1 MDLNKYRVSNLSVTD
16 IQNIIKENG
25 TTTTLIYTISRSEE
39 VRIFSHIS
47 SCRISNSIL
56 IFESNGKGLCIKHT
70 RETLQKCFI
79 SSSEEAKD
87 ILAELLKRNE
97 SKYVSDE
104 EVMAYPRYYL
114 LLTFR
119 FRKDKYK
126 KDEVDGWSLGECFT
140 HFDDSFW
147 DMFLCDDNAKDI
159 QDDRYYYRFFS
170 PMNKTIKGREISYI
184 KPNVFRYFTELYYYL
199 RSNFEEF
206 TANCQRDY
214 ENDTFSHIFTQ
225 FGKFIIDGKFQCSF
239 LMPHFRYL
247 SDLFCYI
254 CIEYFYCGGRE
265 IREDDYCEI
274 YFFGDYQYYKKPLNG
289 CVIIK
294 GGKCEYK
301 ELERI

>member
-1 MDLNKYRVSNLSVTD
+1 MDLKQYRVSNLSITD
-16 IQNIIKENG
+16 IQKIIKKNG
-25 TTTTLIYTISRSEE
+25 TTTTLIYTTLRDEG

-47 SCRISNSIL
+47 SCIISNSIL
-56 IFESNGKGLCIKHT
+56 IFESNGKGLCFKHT

-87 ILAELLKRNE
+87 ILAEILKRNE

-104 EVMAYPRYYL
+104 EVKAYPRYNL

-119 FRKDKYK
+119 FKKDKYK
-126 KDEVDGWSLGECFT
+126 KDEVDGWSLGECFKF
-140 HFDDSFW
+140 FDDSFW
-147 DMFLCDDNAKDI
+147 DMFLRDDNAKDV

-170 PMNKTIKGREISYI
+170 PMDKTIKGKEISYI
-184 KPNVFRYFTELYYYL
+184 KPNVFHYFIDLYYYL
-199 RSNFEEF
+199 ANCFEEF

-225 FGKFIIDGKFQCSF
+225 FGKFIIDGKFLYGSS
-239 LMPHFRYL
+239 MPRFRYL
-247 SDLFCYI
+247 SDLFCGI
-254 CIEYFYCGGRE
+254 CIEYFKCGSRE

-274 YFFGDYQYYKKPLNG
+274 YFFGDYQWYKKPLNG

-301 ELERI
+301 ELDRI

>member
-1 MDLNKYRVSNLSVTD
+1 MEIDKYRVSNLSVTD
-16 IQNIIKENG
+16 IQKIIKKNG
-25 TTTTLIYTISRSEE
+25 TTTTLIYTTLRDEE

-56 IFESNGKGLCIKHT
+56 IFESNGKGLCFKHT

-87 ILAELLKRNE
+87 ILAEIFKKNE
-97 SKYVSDE
+97 REYVSDE
-104 EVMAYPRYYL
+104 EIKAYPRYNL
-114 LLTFR
+114 LLTFK
-119 FRKDKYK
+119 FSKYKYK
-126 KDEVDGWSLGECFT
+126 KDEVDGWSLSECFA
-140 HFDDSFW
+140 HFDDGFW
-147 DMFLCDDNAKDI
+147 DMFVRDDTKV

-170 PMNKTIKGREISYI
+170 PMDKTIKGKEISYI
-184 KPNVFRYFTELYYYL
+184 KPNVFHYFIELCYYL
-199 RSNFEEF
+199 ANCFEEF

-225 FGKFIIDGKFQCSF
+225 FGKFRIDGKELYSA
-239 LMPHFRYL
+239 LMPSFRCL
-247 SDLFCYI
+247 NDLFRYI
-254 CIEYFYCGGRE
+254 CIEYFYCGERV

-274 YFFGDYQYYKKPLNG
+274 YFFGDYQWYKKPLNG